1 MTEVLVLGG
10 TGKTGRRVAAQLAAA
25 GHTARAAARTP
36 GPAAPGVVP
45 VRFAWD
51 EPETY
56 DPALAGV
63 DAVYLVPPARR
74 LDHPPLVRAFLER
87 VRAAGGARV
96 VLLSARG
103 VEHAPPE
110 APLRAIELALE
121 ASGLPWT
128 VLRPSWFMQNLS
140 EDWLREGVVRDGVV
154 PVPTGEGRTAFIDCE
169 DIAEVAVAALTQDGH
184 AGRAYELT
192 GPAAL
197 TWAQAA
203 AIVGAQAG
211 REVRHVD
218 VDPAAWE
225 AGAVEAGFDP
235 AYAAVLGMLFAGV
248 RAGAE
253 DGTADGVR
261 AATGREPTS
270 LEAFAAREAAA
281 WRPQPVAAGDAA
293 R

>member
-51 EPETY
+51 ERETY
-56 DPALAGV
+56 DAALDGV

-74 LDHPPLVRAFLER
+74 LDHAPLGRAFLER
-87 VRAAGGARV
+87 VRAAGAQRV
-96 VLLSARG
+96 VVLSARG
-103 VEHAPPE
+103 VDHAPPE
-110 APLRAIELALE
+110 APLRAMELAVE
-121 ASGLPWT
+121 ASGLPGT

-140 EDWLREGVVRDGVV
+140 EDWLRDGVVHDGVV
-154 PVPTGEGRTAFIDCE
+154 PVPTGDGRTAFVDCE
-169 DIAEVAVAALTQDGH
+169 DIAAVAVAALTQDGH

-197 TWAQAA
+197 TWARAA
-203 AIVGAQAG
+203 EVVGAAAG

-225 AGAVEAGFDP
+225 ADAVQAGFDP
-235 AYAAVLGMLFAGV
+235 AYAALLGMLFAGV

-253 DGTADGVR
+253 DGTTDGVR
-261 AATGREPTS
+261 AATGRAPTS

-281 WRPQPVAAGDAA
+281 WRGEAVAAGASP